1 MAKITM
7 VFGVLLMVLSAVAFA
22 LLHHGH
28 ALIPGGFGLL
38 LVILGGLART
48 EDTKRRMLLMHVAVT
63 IGLLGFLG
71 TIPGFIGVV
80 KLALGQPV
88 IRPDAAYVQAAMG
101 TICFVFVA
109 LCVRSFVAARRT
121 RTA

>member
-1 MAKITM
+1 M
-7 VFGVLLMVLSAVAFA
+7 VFGVLLILVSAVAFA

-48 EDTKRRMLLMHVAVT
+48 EDMKRRMLFMHAAVT

-71 TIPGFIGVV
+71 TIPGLIGVV

-88 IRPDAAYVQAAMG
+88 VRPDAAYVQAAMG
-101 TICFVFVA
+101 ILCLVFVA
-109 LCVRSFVAARRT
+109 LCVQSFIAARRA